1 MGWLCLN
8 RCMDQLALQPY
19 LEQARARLRERGG
32 RVTGARARIF
42 ALLLKAGRPLAH
54 HEVLAGLA
62 GGAPLDRVTV
72 YRVLDWLVA
81 QGWALKRVGDDRIFR
96 FATATPARAEQVPEA
111 QPHTAHG
118 HFRCMQCHRTFCLD
132 DWPARPQLSGHEFKR
147 LPRGFVGEQIEFT
160 IRGRCAQC
168 AS

>member
-1 MGWLCLN
+1 
-8 RCMDQLALQPY
+8 MDKLVLQPY
-19 LEQARARLRERGG
+19 LEQACDRLRERGE
-32 RVTGARARIF
+32 RVTAARARIF

-54 HEVLAGLA
+54 HEVLAALA
-62 GGAPLDRVTV
+62 GDPLDRVTV

-81 QGWALKRVGDDRIFR
+81 QGWALRQVGDDRLYR
-96 FATATPARAEQVPEA
+96 FAMATAAGAEQALAA
-111 QPHTAHG
+111 QPHAGHG

-132 DWPARPQLSGHEFKR
+132 DWPARPQLSGHEFRR

-160 IRGRCAQC
+160 VRGRCAQC